1 MALGPRCLRCW
12 MFILSGPVDLLVF
25 DSLIALAVWF
35 GVIRMG
41 WCGSFWIFLMM
52 CLVFC
57 CVLCGVMFVNCFVKW
72 LALSLFVVA
81 IRPLKSMVVFG

>member
-12 MFILSGPVDLLVF
+12 MFMLSGPVDLLVF

-41 WCGSFWIFLMM
+41 
-52 CLVFC
+52 
-57 CVLCGVMFVNCFVKW
+57 
-72 LALSLFVVA
+72 
-81 IRPLKSMVVFG
+81 